1 MVDIVVVWRLLLVLA
16 CTVPSLENKHINKQ
30 NIDDVCILFNI
41 DDIHCGL
48 INITKDAASKKPA
61 KQKEKEKV
69 KEGEGKEGEEV
80 KEKRNESSR
89 SVHH

>member
-1 MVDIVVVWRLLLVLA
+1 MLA

-48 INITKDAASKKPA
+48 MNITKDAASKKPA
-61 KQKEKEKV
+61 KQKKE
-69 KEGEGKEGEEV
+69 EGESEGRRR
-80 KEKRNESSR
+80 KRRRKSK
-89 SVHH
+89 